1 MALQENPIR
10 SIYVPAD
17 VTSGTLG
24 TGGLIDVLAS
34 GQGTDPVVADTTHD
48 RSTNAGDW
56 HEIYVGQSY
65 WGLSATSVVSGTN
78 YTGTLDENLLAAD
91 ATITTD
97 DNSGFATPPSLIVIE
112 NEIIRYTGIDGGGT
126 DLTGCTRGY
135 LGTTDAAHD
144 GTASTIRI
152 YDYYQGEVLTIV
164 YESEPEIYGIRV
176 KIVSRASG
184 VGSQYTPSTY
194 NTYRFEIPQDHV
206 TMVLYTDFE
215 QVSV

>member
-1 MALQENPIR
+1 MALQDNPIR

-48 RSTNAGDW
+48 RSASAGDW

-91 ATITTD
+91 ATITTTD
-97 DNSGFATPPSLIVIE
+97 STQFATPPSLIVID
-112 NEIIRYTGIDGGGT
+112 NEIIKYTGNSAGT

-164 YESEPEIYGIRV
+164 YESEPEVYGIRV

-184 VGSQYTPSTY
+184 VGSQYTPTDY
-194 NTYRFEIPQDHV
+194 NIYRFEIPQSHV

-215 QVSV
+215 QI